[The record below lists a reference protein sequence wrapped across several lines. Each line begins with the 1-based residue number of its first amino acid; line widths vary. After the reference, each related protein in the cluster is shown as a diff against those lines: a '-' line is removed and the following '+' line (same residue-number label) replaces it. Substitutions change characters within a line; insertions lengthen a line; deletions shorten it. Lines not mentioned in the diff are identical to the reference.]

1 MSSFFLGDSYIE
13 LHALVG
19 LRTPSKGLPERIEFP
34 QEFREAAMRFKK
46 VLEGG
51 LFMKNVVEVD
61 CSF

>member
-1 MSSFFLGDSYIE
+1 